1 MGSPRLPGVLC
12 LEGDWD
18 VSPESRLSVEP
29 ALRLLERNEQIKLIR
44 RGVSTRGELEHHV
57 DTWLSRGL
65 KDYDFAFL
73 GFHGSARTLY
83 LGDVELS
90 LDDLADIID
99 GRGAG
104 KVLYLAS
111 CKVMAAEADVLQE
124 FCARTGI
131 KGLVGYTRNVNW
143 IEAAAFELLLVSTL
157 TRSKGT
163 RIKPAYDRIV
173 RKYPDMSTRLGLRM
187 SHLTWTSDTLPRR

>member
-1 MGSPRLPGVLC
+1 M
-12 LEGDWD
+12 
-18 VSPESRLSVEP
+18 SVEP